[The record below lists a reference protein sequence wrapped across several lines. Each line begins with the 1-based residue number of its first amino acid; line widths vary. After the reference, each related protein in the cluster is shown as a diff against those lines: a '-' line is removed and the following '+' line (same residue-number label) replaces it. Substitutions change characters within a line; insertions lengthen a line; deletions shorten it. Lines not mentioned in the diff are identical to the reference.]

1 MAKYLI
7 RLEAGNMLVLE
18 DGVRRPLGFIT
29 TRFVEAATEAA
40 ARDSAMR
47 LVRDEYSR
55 AVLNSEEEPYT
66 LRVVEAAELE
76 TLGEHPVPGQGATW
90 FPDEDEG

>member
-1 MAKYLI
+1 MPKYLI
-7 RLEAGNMLVLE
+7 RLEAENVLVLE
-18 DGVRRPLGFIT
+18 DGVRRRLGFIT

-55 AVLNSEEEPYT
+55 AVLNSEEAPYT
-66 LRVVEAAELE
+66 LRVVETAELE
-76 TLGEHPVPGQGATW
+76 TFRDRPVPGRGATW
-90 FPDEDEG
+90 FPEEDEG